1 MTITIQAS
9 GGSEITLIDGPDRS
23 QDKTCGPSTWQGTV
37 PLSPQV
43 VLPIGSKFAKPIE
56 RGGITPSGSFG
67 GMRLCADEA
76 TAAAWIASHLGSVPR
91 GGTLRFKVGG
101 VAKFS
106 IANAVITDIPH
117 SLQGSTVN
125 VAYNYT
131 GGTVS

>member
-23 QDKTCGPSTWQGTV
+23 QDKTCGPSTWEGNL

-43 VLPIGSKFAKPIE
+43 RVPIRRGFARPIQ
-56 RGGITPSGSFG
+56 RGGATASGSFG
-67 GMRLCADEA
+67 GMRLCASET
-76 TAAAWIASHLGSVPR
+76 TAAAWLAGHLAGVPR

-101 VAKFS
+101 VAKLT
-106 IANAVITDIPH
+106 IADAVITDIPH
-117 SLQGSTVN
+117 SIQGATVKI
-125 VAYNYT
+125 AYNYT